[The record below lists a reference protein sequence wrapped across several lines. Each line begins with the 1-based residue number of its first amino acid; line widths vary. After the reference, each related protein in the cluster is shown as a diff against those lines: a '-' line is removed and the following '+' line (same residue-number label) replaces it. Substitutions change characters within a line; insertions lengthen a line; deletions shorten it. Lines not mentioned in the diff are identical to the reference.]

1 MNQKLPLISEDGS
14 EDYYN
19 PDAQRVYTLQEVA
32 EVMGVTRER
41 VRQIEEQ
48 AKKKLFKAF
57 CSMARAEG
65 EHPLEWAT
73 ELIGAITDN
82 GNDEY
87 HSGKQY

>member
-1 MNQKLPLISEDGS
+1 MNQQIPMITEEGH
-14 EDYYN
+14 EEYYD
-19 PDAQRVYTLQEVA
+19 PDAQRIYTLQEVA
-32 EVMGVTRER
+32 SVMGVTRER
-41 VRQIEEQ
+41 VRQIEEK

-87 HSGKQY
+87 RSGNI